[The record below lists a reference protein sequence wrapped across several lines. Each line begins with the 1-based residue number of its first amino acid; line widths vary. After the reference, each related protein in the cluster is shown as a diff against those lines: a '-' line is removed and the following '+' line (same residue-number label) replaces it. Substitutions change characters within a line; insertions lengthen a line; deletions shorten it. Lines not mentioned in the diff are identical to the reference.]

1 MPVPAREGFLEEE
14 QPSYPWE
21 NDEQLLDMA
30 GRGLVFEADGT
41 ACTMAGKQESES
53 TANGIKFAV
62 SRVTGTD
69 EAGDVGRALKVVERG
84 PGFLPRTLEEGSYG
98 EVVSK
103 GEAGTGLCCEGREG
117 DRRVGRRSER
127 DRKWG
132 EGVHLRLLKQDRQ
145 DRHDC

>member
-1 MPVPAREGFLEEE
+1 
-14 QPSYPWE
+14 
-21 NDEQLLDMA
+21 
-30 GRGLVFEADGT
+30 
-41 ACTMAGKQESES
+41 MAGKQESES
-53 TANGIKFAV
+53 TANGIRFA

-84 PGFLPRTLEEGSYG
+84 LGFLPRTLGSHG

-132 EGVHLRLLKQDRQ
+132 EGVRLRLLKQDRQ